1 MKFDMSRAWNE
12 AMAIL
17 RANGGLMAVIAGL
30 FVFLPNLAMTML
42 APATMSGPPMEGDE
56 TPEQMLEIMGGF
68 YGEVGPWML
77 ALSIIGLIGSLA
89 MYALVTTA
97 RPTVGEAL
105 KTGLLAFIP
114 AILAQILMGVAVGVV
129 GAVLIGLPFVIGLPA
144 LAVLTIPIFAV
155 LLIYIIVKLTLT
167 SPVIVIEGVRNP
179 IAALQRSW
187 RLTKGHSLRLF
198 GFYFILLICIF
209 VVMAVFAMFSS
220 LFIALLGE
228 GTAGLLVAGIL
239 NGVISAAFAVLGVG
253 ILSAVHRQLA
263 GPTPQTVSETFE

>member
-105 KTGLLAFIP
+105 KTGLLAFVP

-187 RLTKGHSLRLF
+187 RLTKGNSLRLF